1 MQDRPCP
8 SSSLPLSSCPRP
20 SSLSSCPLGLAAALS
35 SSPHLQPRL
44 TFHKAGGCSSYDSP
58 LPVSDPTFLNLMWVS
73 LYLKPSS
80 PLPTPGDTLSPL
92 R

>member
-1 MQDRPCP
+1 MQDRPSP
-8 SSSLPLSSCPRP
+8 LP
-20 SSLSSCPLGLAAALS
+20 SCPLGLAAALP

-44 TFHKAGGCSSYDSP
+44 TFHKAGGCSSYDSH
-58 LPVSDPTFLNLMWVS
+58 LPSSDPTFLNLMWVS

-80 PLPTPGDTLSPL
+80 LLPAL